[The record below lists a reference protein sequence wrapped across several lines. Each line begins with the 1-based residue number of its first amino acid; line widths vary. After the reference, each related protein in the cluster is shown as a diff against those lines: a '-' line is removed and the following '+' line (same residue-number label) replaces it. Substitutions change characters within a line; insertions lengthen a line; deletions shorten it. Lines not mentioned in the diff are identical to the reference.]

1 MNRMRSGDVAII
13 GGDLRDD
20 RCNRIVRSVSFNNNG
35 VNRVEMC
42 QDGCLCKGCL
52 EGCECFGVI
61 GPQVNGVSLQV
72 RRIKGMTM
80 SENPTMNHNKS

>member
-1 MNRMRSGDVAII
+1 MNRMRSG
-13 GGDLRDD
+13 GCRHHWGDLRDD

-61 GPQVNGVSLQV
+61 GAPGERGVLAGEANQGDDNV
-72 RRIKGMTM
+72 G
-80 SENPTMNHNKS
+80 EPTMNRQ